1 MKLPDILKK
10 DLTKKELD
18 LLPRSFDVI
27 GSILL
32 FIDFP
37 KELEKKEKIIGKRII
52 ENYKQIETVAKKTG
66 KYSGKFR
73 TPKIKIISGKKTKTA
88 LHKESHCLF
97 KLNIETCYFS
107 ARLSN
112 ERLRIASLVKPNESI
127 LVMFSGIAIYPII
140 IAKNSKP
147 KEIYAVEIN
156 PHAHKFAE
164 ENINLNKVKNI
175 KPFNIDV
182 KKFKIN
188 KKFSRIL
195 MPLPKTSSL
204 FLQDA
209 KKYSKKGTIVHFY
222 CFAREEEIEKYKQE
236 IKSHFKKVK
245 FLKVIKAGQSSPSEY
260 RYCIDFQVL

>member
-1 MKLPDILKK
+1 MKLTDILKK
-10 DLTKKELD
+10 DLTKKELN

-52 ENYKQIETVAKKTG
+52 ENYHQIETVAKKTG
-66 KYSGKFR
+66 KYSGKYR
-73 TPKIKIISGKKTKTA
+73 TPKIKIIAGKRTKTSI
-88 LHKESHCLF
+88 HKESGCLF

-107 ARLSN
+107 VRLSN
-112 ERLRIASLVKPNESI
+112 ERLRIASLVKDNESI

-140 IAKNSKP
+140 LAKNSKP

-164 ENINLNKVKNI
+164 ENIKLNKTKNI
-175 KPFNIDV
+175 KLFNLDV
-182 KKFKIN
+182 KKFKIS
-188 KKFSRIL
+188 KKFDRIL

-209 KKYSKKGTIVHFY
+209 KKYSKKGTIIHFY
-222 CFAREEEIEKYKQE
+222 CFSREEEIDKFKQE
-236 IKSHFKKVK
+236 IKNHFKKVK
-245 FLKVIKAGQSSPSEY
+245 FLKIIKAGHSSPSEF
-260 RYCIDFQVL
+260 RYCIDFQVI